1 MNKPKKKHHYI
12 PVFYLNG
19 FTNLNGYL
27 WVYDKDDKGLFESSP
42 EGIAYENHY
51 FSFMT
56 PEGEKDS
63 ETVEN
68 FFMDLEGES
77 SKVVRKIL
85 AGETLTEDER
95 VTFAVFVSS
104 MMVRV
109 PNLRNNIR
117 SSTADMIKNL
127 TAFIAAHKENFT
139 GMIERYKKET
149 GQKIDIPVEE
159 LRQWAAD
166 PENYTVEV
174 DQQYATGMALSL
186 MDRFVPI
193 FFNMKWAFLKATG
206 DFNFMTGD
214 NPLHYTDPTH
224 DFRSP
229 YGVGLFSRNIQV
241 TLPLSKGICAFGTW
255 EGAEGYIKV
264 GSQQVK
270 NVNRR
275 TVISSVR
282 FVFADAKSEATDRF
296 VKKYKGS
303 HPVIKVN

>member
-1 MNKPKKKHHYI
+1 MNNPKKKHHYI

-19 FTNLNGYL
+19 FTNLNGCL
-27 WVYDKDDKGLFESSP
+27 WVYDKGGKGPFESSP

-63 ETVEN
+63 ETIEN
-68 FFMDLEGES
+68 FMMQLEGES
-77 SKVVRKIL
+77 SKVVQKIL
-85 AGETLTEDER
+85 AGEALTEDER
-95 VTFAVFVSS
+95 ITFAVFVAS
-104 MMVRV
+104 MAVRV
-109 PNLRNNIR
+109 PNLRNNIQ
-117 SSTADMIKNL
+117 SSTAEMIKRL
-127 TAFIAAHKENFT
+127 TAFTAAHKT
-139 GMIERYKKET
+139 GFASMVEQFERET
-149 GQKIDIPVEE
+149 GQKIDLPVEE

-174 DQQYATGMALSL
+174 DQQYAVGMALSL

-193 FFNMKWAFLKATG
+193 FFDMKWAFLKASG

-214 NPLHYTDPTH
+214 NPLYYADPTH
-224 DFRSP
+224 DPRSP
-229 YGVGLFSRNIQV
+229 YGVGLFNRKIQV
-241 TLPLSKGICAFGTW
+241 TLPLSKDVCAFGTW
-255 EGAEGYIKV
+255 EGDEGYIDV

-270 NVNRR
+270 SANRR
-275 TVISSVR
+275 AVIASVR
-282 FVFADAKSEATDRF
+282 FVFSDNKSEITDRF